1 MVVQMCNEHR
11 NEKVSSD
18 QEYEAGNSVEYNR
31 IYYKVIY
38 LLGWSRKDDSVV
50 YTDYSPLTDNC
61 YSTFFFFFC
70 ITQVLTINKTKGQRM
85 R

>member
-1 MVVQMCNEHR
+1 MVGQRCNDHLT
-11 NEKVSSD
+11 EKLSSD
-18 QEYEAGNSVEYNR
+18 PTNEAGNSIEYNR

-61 YSTFFFFFC
+61 YSTFFFFFFLYNSG
-70 ITQVLTINKTKGQRM
+70 TND
-85 R
+85 

>member
-38 LLGWSRKDDSVV
+38 LQEDWIRKIGSEQKRQPTNSVQII
-50 YTDYSPLTDNC
+50 LC
-61 YSTFFFFFC
+61 
-70 ITQVLTINKTKGQRM
+70 
-85 R
+85 

>member
-1 MVVQMCNEHR
+1 MCNDHC

-18 QEYEAGNSVEYNR
+18 QKNKAGNSVEYNR

-38 LLGWSRKDDSVV
+38 LSGWSRKDNSAV

-61 YSTFFFFFC
+61 YSTF